1 MSRGITFSMS
11 ICPICG
17 KEVTPRSANN
27 KEFPFCTARCK
38 SIDLGKW
45 LNEDYRVPATPDEAG
60 EGDESGESGESGER
74 GESGESGESADE
86 ADSPPKAVVRH

>member
-1 MSRGITFSMS
+1 MS

-17 KEVTPRSANN
+17 AEVTPRSAN
-27 KEFPFCTARCK
+27 KAFPFCSARCK

-60 EGDESGESGESGER
+60 EGDED
-74 GESGESGESADE
+74 AP
-86 ADSPPKAVVRH
+86 SPGNAPGGAPGDPQGASPGKPDMRH

>member
-1 MSRGITFSMS
+1 MS

-17 KEVTPRSANN
+17 AEVAPRSGN
-27 KEFPFCTARCK
+27 KAFPFCTARCK

-60 EGDESGESGESGER
+60 EGDEDARDPAGTGVTG
-74 GESGESGESADE
+74 GKTDE
-86 ADSPPKAVVRH
+86 DPQGSSPGKPDMRH

>member
-1 MSRGITFSMS
+1 MS

-17 KEVTPRSANN
+17 AEVTPRSANN
-27 KEFPFCTARCK
+27 KAFPFCTARCK

-60 EGDESGESGESGER
+60 EGDEDAPAPGGG
-74 GESGESGESADE
+74 GTGGPQG
-86 ADSPPKAVVRH
+86 DSPGKPDMRH